1 MFIAFL
7 LQLHGIYKY
16 NSNNVYNMHRQS
28 CDGEYNLGLIVRVIF
43 GNFAKIGRAAGA
55 SPIWQNFQTSRD
67 YLFIISMSRF
77 QRHAVSPKPSLAI
90 LSTSISCFCL
100 FFRFLLFLLMPLAQ
114 LNLYANT
121 SFRHFVCFGKMYSS
135 TINEI
140 TVLLSTNQH
149 PVILSC

>member
-1 MFIAFL
+1 MRWRVQF
-7 LQLHGIYKY
+7 GI
-16 NSNNVYNMHRQS
+16 
-28 CDGEYNLGLIVRVIF
+28 LIVRVMF

-90 LSTSISCFCL
+90 LLTSISCFCL

-121 SFRHFVCFGKMYSS
+121 FPPFCLFWENVRQY
-135 TINEI
+135 N
-140 TVLLSTNQH
+140 
-149 PVILSC
+149 